1 MGSLVEE
8 IKRLQEEIECRK
20 AKMVR
25 LVNEKI
31 KEDSAKID
39 DFVSFYSEVEVEAG
53 DELEGF
59 CDEWWQTACEVE
71 SPLNSK
77 LEKKTIGFK
86 LVYAKD

>member
-1 MGSLVEE
+1 MDSFIEE
-8 IKRLQEEIECRK
+8 IKRLQEKIEHRK
-20 AKMVR
+20 AKMVQ

-31 KEDSAKID
+31 KEDSEKND

-53 DELEGF
+53 DELEGV

-77 LEKKTIGFK
+77 LEKTIGFK
-86 LVYAKD
+86 LVYTKD

>member
-1 MGSLVEE
+1 MDSLVEE

-53 DELEGF
+53 DELEGVY
-59 CDEWWQTACEVE
+59 DEWWQTACEVE
-71 SPLNSK
+71 SLLNSR
-77 LEKKTIGFK
+77 LEKK
-86 LVYAKD
+86 LLDLN